1 MSPHLS
7 RSRLRALPFSLFWG
21 RPRVSWL
28 VFVDG
33 YLLHHAM
40 YSLWFAASQAL
51 NLSLSLS
58 LAFSLSRSY
67 AFFYAACV
75 SLYLSF
81 PLSPLVAVVLCLA
94 DLIWSKSTYFTSSL
108 VCPIMCNVVECSLST
123 LCYYGLCS
131 RCGLERRLSLVYLS
145 CWCFEFAAGLAG
157 PSSLKSDAHLRLDY
171 SKKLHR
177 RSILGRDATGLHFFI
192 LHSLVVNLIALE
204 IMEI

>member
-1 MSPHLS
+1 MLCIRFDSQPRRHLI
-7 RSRLRALPFSLFWG
+7 
-21 RPRVSWL
+21 
-28 VFVDG
+28 
-33 YLLHHAM
+33 
-40 YSLWFAASQAL
+40 
-51 NLSLSLS
+51 SLSLS
-58 LAFSLSRSY
+58 LSLSRSY

-81 PLSPLVAVVLCLA
+81 PLSPLVALVLCLA

-108 VCPIMCNVVECSLST
+108 VCPIMCNVVECSLSP

-171 SKKLHR
+171 SKKLHHS
-177 RSILGRDATGLHFFI
+177 SILGRDATGLHFYI
-192 LHSLVVNLIALE
+192 LHSAVVYLISLE
-204 IMEI
+204 IMVIS

>member
-7 RSRLRALPFSLFWG
+7 RSRLRAQPFSLFWG

-33 YLLHHAM
+33 SLLHHTM
-40 YSLWFAASQAL
+40 YSLWLAASQAL
-51 NLSLSLS
+51 NLSLSRFLALTPSSMPLVFHSISLS
-58 LAFSLSRSY
+58 LFR
-67 AFFYAACV
+67 
-75 SLYLSF
+75 
-81 PLSPLVAVVLCLA
+81 SPLVAVVLCLA

-108 VCPIMCNVVECSLST
+108 VCPIMCNVVECSLSP

-157 PSSLKSDAHLRLDY
+157 PSSLKSNAHLRLDY

-177 RSILGRDATGLHFFI
+177 RSILGRDATGLHFYI
-192 LHSLVVNLIALE
+192 LHSAVVYLISLE
-204 IMEI
+204 IMEIS